1 MLAISSTSC
10 EVVSSNP
17 VLLYHV
23 FHGFSVM
30 RSIPMAYKNVL
41 PCNINIVHVAS
52 VPSPCRSKIF
62 YMQAYS
68 VF

>member
-30 RSIPMAYKNVL
+30 SSIPVAYKNAL
-41 PCNINIVHVAS
+41 PCDINIVAS
-52 VPSPCRSKIF
+52 VTSPCRSKRII
-62 YMQAYS
+62 
-68 VF
+68 VNII